1 MANEQDPQ
9 QDLRWLLEPPAPGA
23 IQLHIA
29 VGEGTELT
37 PEARE
42 AIDNLVRMIQRDD
55 TRGFAA
61 GPRLTMAADCDINCL
76 PLSRCHPEYTCMT
89 KDTCHIIPCPDY
101 RFTVTRT
108 R

>member
-1 MANEQDPQ
+1 MTNEPES

-23 IQLHIA
+23 VQIHIA

-42 AIDNLVRMIQRDD
+42 AIDNLLRMFQASE
-55 TRGFAA
+55 TEGYAA
-61 GPRLTMAADCDINCL
+61 GPRLTMASSCDINCL
-76 PLSRCHPEYTCMT
+76 ILSRCHPEYTCMS
-89 KDTCHIIPCPDY
+89 KDSCQIIPCPDY
-101 RFTVTRT
+101 RWTVARQ